1 MAAIYKGCPCLREV
15 CRDWRAQLQADSLWG
30 RCVKGGCDL
39 QWKLQGLTWGL
50 GGMSPSGTVG
60 ARTAGGRSV
69 V

>member
-1 MAAIYKGCPCLREV
+1 MLAGSVQGLVGSA
-15 CRDWRAQLQADSLWG
+15 LQAKSLWG

-60 ARTAGGRSV
+60 ARMAGGRSV